1 MNPKIVVSAVA
12 IILLS
17 LSGCC
22 RLFGVCT
29 SVAVHTSI
37 TPTRSFE
44 DALSGRYKSAPGA
57 NVLPQSFPQ
66 DICID

>member
-1 MNPKIVVSAVA
+1 MSPKIVISAVA
-12 IILLS
+12 ISLLS

-37 TPTRSFE
+37 TPTRSYE
-44 DALSGRYKSAPGA
+44 DALSDHSMSAHSA
-57 NVLPQSFPQ
+57 NVLAQTF
-66 DICID
+66 DRDTCID